1 MGERLQSFSMP
12 HQNGALRIIV
22 ATEPRS
28 YREALAGV
36 LKSERPGD
44 LVMAATPDEL
54 DALLRRWSGSLVVCS
69 EVFPI
74 VAELAG
80 GWVRLGA
87 GDRLEVSGVPQVEA
101 MAHRVG
107 LEALVDAVDAV
118 AKSVAQLQ

>member
-1 MGERLQSFSMP
+1 MP
-12 HQNGALRIIV
+12 HQNGAIRIIV

-36 LKSERPGD
+36 LQSERPGD
-44 LVMAATPDEL
+44 VVTAATPDEL
-54 DALLRRWSGSLVVCS
+54 DGLLRRWSGSLVVCS
-69 EVFPI
+69 EVLPV

-87 GDRLEVSGVPQVEA
+87 GERLEVSGVPEIEA
-101 MAHRVG
+101 TAHRVG

-118 AKSVAQLQ
+118 AKSVAQVQ